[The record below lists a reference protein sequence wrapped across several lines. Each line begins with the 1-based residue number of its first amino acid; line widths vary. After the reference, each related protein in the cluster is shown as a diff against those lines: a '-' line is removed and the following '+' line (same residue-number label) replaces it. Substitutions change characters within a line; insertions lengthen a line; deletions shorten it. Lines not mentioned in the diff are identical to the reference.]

1 MSSLPRQCFVLTRAA
16 LTGLPGRLAISLSM
30 VASIALV
37 VAVLIGFLAVAAGL
51 ERTLGAGGSREVA
64 VILGG
69 GAFQEIAS
77 AIPPDAARSLQ
88 ADGTAAGIALDDRGR
103 PLLSREIAVPVEATA
118 ADGQRRMVALR
129 GMEAAGPRLRP
140 GSSIR
145 TGRLFAP
152 GMREIVIGETLAR
165 DLGLDTGSS
174 DAGPK
179 TGSIGRLRLGPV
191 DWAVVGIVAAQG
203 GAADSE
209 IWGDLDLVRAVFDR
223 QGDIQALRVALDGPD
238 GLAALR
244 AALPGA
250 TPSPLDAMTEADLL
264 AGQSAPVTRLVALLG
279 WPITL
284 LMAVGASA
292 GALNT
297 MMSSVSER
305 RIEIA
310 TLRVLGFSRLATFT
324 ATVAEAMALSLAGA
338 VLGAAVALILDG
350 WSASTLGADGT
361 ALVFRLAVTPAGLM
375 KAGTLA
381 LAIGVLGGV
390 LPAVAAARLSPL
402 ESLKAGP

>member
-1 MSSLPRQCFVLTRAA
+1 MSWLPRQCLVLSRAA
-16 LTGLPGRLAISLSM
+16 LAGLPRRLAVSLSM

-51 ERTLGAGGSREVA
+51 DRTLSDGGRRDIA

-69 GAFQEIAS
+69 GTFQEIAS

-88 ADGTAAGIALDDRGR
+88 AAGTAAGIALDDRGR
-103 PLLSREIAVPVEATA
+103 PLLSREIVIPVEATA

-129 GMEAAGPRLRP
+129 GMEVAGPRLRP
-140 GSSIR
+140 GASIR
-145 TGRLFAP
+145 NGRLFAP

-165 DLGLDTGSS
+165 DLGLDSGPE
-174 DAGPK
+174 AGP
-179 TGSIGRLRLGPV
+179 IARLRLGPV
-191 DWAVVGIVAAQG
+191 DWAVIGIIAAHG
-203 GAADSE
+203 GHAESE
-209 IWGDLDLVRAVFDR
+209 IWGDLDMLRAVFDR
-223 QGDIQALRVALDGPD
+223 QGDIQTLRVALDGRPD
-238 GLAALR
+238 GVGGLAALR

-250 TPSPLDAMTEADLL
+250 TPSPLDAVTEADLL
-264 AGQSAPVTRLVALLG
+264 AGQSAPVTRLIALLG

-310 TLRVLGFSRLATFT
+310 TLRILGFSRLATFT
-324 ATVAEAMALSLAGA
+324 ATVAEAAALSLAGA
-338 VLGAAVALILDG
+338 VLGATVALILDG

-375 KAGTLA
+375 KAGALA